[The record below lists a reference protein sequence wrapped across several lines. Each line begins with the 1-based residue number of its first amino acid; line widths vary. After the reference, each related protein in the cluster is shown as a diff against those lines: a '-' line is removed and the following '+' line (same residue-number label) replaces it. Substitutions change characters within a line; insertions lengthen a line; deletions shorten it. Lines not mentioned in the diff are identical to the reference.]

1 MYTHFLNCCSIL
13 HVSIVLHFRH
23 GGLSPVQR
31 QHYLR
36 VARWWETPKP
46 RKALERNH
54 ATLPE
59 VWPQAIQCAL
69 LATELCHRGMPTK
82 TLNIHVV
89 NNNKKPIR
97 FYTVSSIIVTQC
109 SLTQHER
116 SIQAITGIMH
126 CLFIHPREVRCDL
139 LVFCIEPQGNY

>member
-13 HVSIVLHFRH
+13 HVSIVPRVLHFRH

-46 RKALERNH
+46 RKALEQNH

-89 NNNKKPIR
+89 NNNNSFLHCEQHNCYTVLPNPTRKKYSSHNRYHALP
-97 FYTVSSIIVTQC
+97 FYTS
-109 SLTQHER
+109 ER
-116 SIQAITGIMH
+116 SA
-126 CLFIHPREVRCDL
+126 L
-139 LVFCIEPQGNY
+139 